1 MKLSKPSD
9 ITNITFL
16 NWLVGSYKKVSDHKN
31 HAWSFCLAPNCS
43 VSSNCWGHVLCKL
56 LVSIPNF
63 DPQMGEP
70 VVSFKYW
77 EDQVISGIIRD

>member
-43 VSSNCWGHVLCKL
+43 VSSIVGGMFYANCWFLYPILTHRWESRWFLS
-56 LVSIPNF
+56 SI
-63 DPQMGEP
+63 GR
-70 VVSFKYW
+70 
-77 EDQVISGIIRD
+77 IR